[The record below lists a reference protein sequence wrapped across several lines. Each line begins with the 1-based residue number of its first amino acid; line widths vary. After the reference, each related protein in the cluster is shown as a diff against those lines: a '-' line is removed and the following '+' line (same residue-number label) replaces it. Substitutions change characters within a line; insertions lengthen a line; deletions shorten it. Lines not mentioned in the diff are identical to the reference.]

1 MVLVFGKNELP
12 VGSWDSHVHIVDEDK
27 FPLHPDHPYRPK
39 KASLNDLLAFEHK
52 IGIDHVCLVA
62 FSVYGTNN
70 SSIID
75 ALRRL
80 NGRGRGVVCIDPD
93 SITQDELL
101 DMHSIGV
108 RGVRLNLKTRSQ
120 KPNRATFLRILRK
133 YADKIRPLGWVL
145 QLYIGLNQIALIA
158 DELAMLGV
166 PIVLDH
172 LGSPAGD
179 VPGRKQVGYAQLL
192 RLLAE
197 RKVWIKMSGTYRFAN
212 LPDMELFARE
222 LLHTA
227 PTQVVWASDWPH
239 SGGVEMNPAGD
250 RNKVQDYR
258 SVSIPDFIAR
268 CKSWCDYDEHLMRGI
283 WVDNPRRLWQTNAMS
298 QSPGQRRSSPPKSRN
313 HRRVPPNR
321 GLTCSNCRNR
331 KTRCDGTQPG
341 CKTCEVYND
350 QCRYDK
356 APPMSQIV
364 MMAKKLQDAEQ
375 LIARLQAAPRL
386 GTNAADENLNASR
399 PALISQEPSP
409 HTYSNLSLSEQQS
422 EATAATTTK
431 TVLNSAQEKLSE
443 MANSGGLISD
453 LSLDEN
459 GNICYYGPTSAVH
472 DPLTKESNNAT
483 DQQYDSPSTKSSV
496 RSMLTSNAM
505 ESRAWENFAV
515 RNAAFRSD
523 IPQATMSNLLNL
535 HWCWIAPM
543 FIGQYFSEFLLVVLC
558 AHAARFQEGS
568 TGDLLISRARL
579 LLGTEIHRPSSI
591 PTVQALLQL
600 SARDLAY
607 GLISQAWLYSG
618 MAFRMVSDLGLH
630 HSSGKILDLGC
641 LTAEDLEIRRRLFWS
656 CYFWDKAIS
665 LYLGRMPTLTELPF
679 DHVPEL
685 LDDSAEHE
693 LWSPYYGEP
702 GGLSQVP
709 PSPYQAKTSHAI
721 SCFENSCRLSVIIS
735 NIMTEFYCRRTPSN
749 VDEAFR
755 RIRATL
761 DDWRANSPAHLVY
774 KPEDL
779 PIWSPPPHILA
790 QNLLYYATIIL
801 LHRPFYSSTVHHTAC
816 RNAANSIER
825 LLLLL
830 ETTFGFNKITYLMAY
845 CIYTGASAMVQDV
858 KSGELEAKVKMSTF
872 LRALNGGLK
881 TCPIV
886 QRSIDI
892 INNSLQGSQAWMPEI
907 DNAAP
912 DNSMRNYLPAFPY
925 RDAQMD
931 PSNES
936 NYNFI
941 DLDAF
946 ALLDSFPENH
956 IDAVTGEWCLS

>member
-1 MVLVFGKNELP
+1 
-12 VGSWDSHVHIVDEDK
+12 
-27 FPLHPDHPYRPK
+27 
-39 KASLNDLLAFEHK
+39 
-52 IGIDHVCLVA
+52 
-62 FSVYGTNN
+62 
-70 SSIID
+70 
-75 ALRRL
+75 
-80 NGRGRGVVCIDPD
+80 
-93 SITQDELL
+93 
-101 DMHSIGV
+101 
-108 RGVRLNLKTRSQ
+108 
-120 KPNRATFLRILRK
+120 
-133 YADKIRPLGWVL
+133 
-145 QLYIGLNQIALIA
+145 
-158 DELAMLGV
+158 
-166 PIVLDH
+166 
-172 LGSPAGD
+172 
-179 VPGRKQVGYAQLL
+179 
-192 RLLAE
+192 
-197 RKVWIKMSGTYRFAN
+197 
-212 LPDMELFARE
+212 
-222 LLHTA
+222 
-227 PTQVVWASDWPH
+227 
-239 SGGVEMNPAGD
+239 
-250 RNKVQDYR
+250 
-258 SVSIPDFIAR
+258 
-268 CKSWCDYDEHLMRGI
+268 
-283 WVDNPRRLWQTNAMS
+283 MS
-298 QSPGQRRSSPPKSRN
+298 QSLEQATQGSSGQGRSGPSRSRN
-313 HRRVPPNR
+313 QRRVPPNR
-321 GLTCSNCRNR
+321 GFTCTNCRNR

-356 APPMSQIV
+356 APPMSQIII
-364 MMAKKLQDAEQ
+364 MAKKLQDAEQ
-375 LIARLQAAPRL
+375 RIARLQAAGQL
-386 GTNAADENLNASR
+386 GTDAADGNLNASR
-399 PALISQEPSP
+399 PELLSQGPSP
-409 HTYSNLSLSEQQS
+409 HTSSDLSASEQQS
-422 EATAATTTK
+422 EATTVTTTD
-431 TVLNSAQEKLSE
+431 TAVLNSAQVKLSE

-459 GNICYYGPTSAVH
+459 GNLCYYGPTSAVH
-472 DPLTKESNNAT
+472 DPLTKGSNNAT
-483 DQQYDSPSTKSSV
+483 DQQHDSPSAKSSV

-515 RNAAFRSD
+515 GNAAFRSD

-535 HWCWIAPM
+535 HWSWIAPM
-543 FIGQYFSEFLLVVLC
+543 FMWVYRPAFMRDMSTGGQYFSEFLLVVLC
-558 AHAARFQEGS
+558 AHAARFQEGN

-607 GLISQAWLYSG
+607 GSISQAWLYSG

-630 HSSGKILDLGC
+630 HNSGKILDLVY

-679 DHVPEL
+679 DNVPEL
-685 LDDSAEHE
+685 LDDFAEHE

-702 GGLSQVP
+702 GSLSQA
-709 PSPYQAKTSHAI
+709 PSSQYHPKTSHAI

-749 VDEAFR
+749 ADEALR
-755 RIRATL
+755 RIRGTL

-790 QNLLYYATIIL
+790 QNLLYYTTIIL
-801 LHRPFYSSTVHHTAC
+801 LHRPFYSSAVHHTAC
-816 RNAANSIER
+816 RNAANSIEK

-830 ETTFGFNKITYLMAY
+830 ETTFGFTKITYLMAY

-872 LRALNGGLK
+872 LRALKGGLK
-881 TCPIV
+881 TCPIL

-892 INNSLQGSQAWMPEI
+892 ISNSLQGSQSWVPEI
-907 DNAAP
+907 DNSAP
-912 DNSMRNYLPAFPY
+912 DNSGRNYLPAFPY

-931 PSNES
+931 PSNET
-936 NYNFI
+936 NYSFI

-956 IDAVTGEWCLS
+956 IDAVTGEWYLP